1 MKDRG
6 ILKIFVMILK
16 NILQVLILLAG
27 SCILVS
33 GEQGVLTPCLQQ
45 YVDCILRTPAANNLH
60 CSKHPSAEKFNFE
73 TRKFW
78 AHRINILTIGW
89 QNLNPLS
96 QRNATLA
103 PQARQARA
111 SGENLNY
118 VTLAPLAK
126 EAKCWNF
133 ELLAESLVW
142 YPGKIIESEQFTS
155 HTYSYE
161 EQTLDTAE

>member
-1 MKDRG
+1 MWPLIILTNFCVISRPLGGKNFNFFSKQLSPVYGNCRIIINLFRINLKKYLLEASLNFQLQILNLLKQFQQLFYPHMKDRG

-73 TRKFW
+73 TRKF
-78 AHRINILTIGW
+78 
-89 QNLNPLS
+89 
-96 QRNATLA
+96 
-103 PQARQARA
+103 
-111 SGENLNY
+111 
-118 VTLAPLAK
+118 
-126 EAKCWNF
+126 
-133 ELLAESLVW
+133 
-142 YPGKIIESEQFTS
+142 
-155 HTYSYE
+155 
-161 EQTLDTAE
+161 